1 MGSSESHSILLTDVK
16 EMRKHSKQRN
26 RNCGM
31 KAEGGFILHYLRP
44 HFRSVALLS
53 NLHLRQELGGP
64 PKVKK
69 TVLPAHSARQ
79 EKATFHHNSC
89 NLGRAFRVDKRMD
102 LYLYE

>member
-69 TVLPAHSARQ
+69 LCCLHIQQGRKRQ
-79 EKATFHHNSC
+79 LFTTIHAT
-89 NLGRAFRVDKRMD
+89 LEEP
-102 LYLYE
+102 LE